1 MSVQA
6 TSYVWEHSQ
15 QKGAGLLLMLAIANI
30 ADTRGFAYPG
40 IKRLSTDIRM
50 SERNTQRLL
59 HELER
64 SAELEIR
71 RGAGPHGTNLYW
83 IKMNDTLPLF
93 GERGAARVA
102 AVLAGGG
109 GDNLT
114 PDNLAGDKTP
124 PKGVTKRA
132 SRGDTALSPEP
143 KATTTTRKYAPSAS
157 VLEWVKKDGHEKN
170 LPAHLDYF
178 NDYLLTNKRRYK
190 DLDAAFR
197 NCIRSDWGGVR
208 KQAEIAARFGGPK
221 PAKNPLDGPCAYCEN
236 KSIGTVGRI
245 PHCAAH
251 GYDAMDGKPVP
262 ERRPSA

>member
-15 QKGAGLLLMLAIANI
+15 MKGTARLLMLAIANI

-40 IKRLSTDIRM
+40 IKRLAKDIM
-50 SERNTQRLL
+50 MDERTAQRAV
-59 HELER
+59 HSCEKAGELEV
-64 SAELEIR
+64 R

-83 IKMNDTLPLF
+83 IKMSETLPLF
-93 GERGAARVA
+93 GP
-102 AVLAGGG
+102 GG

-114 PDNLAGDKTP
+114 PDNLTGDKRHTRV
-124 PKGVTKRA
+124 VTKQA
-132 SRGDTALSPEP
+132 LGGDRTVSPEP
-143 KATTTTRKYAPSAS
+143 TATTTTRKYVPSPA
-157 VLEWVKKDGHEKN
+157 VLEWAKKDGFEKY

-197 NCIRSDWGGVR
+197 NAVRSDWGGVR

-221 PAKNPLDGPCAYCEN
+221 PAANPLNGPCAYCDKKASGIVN
-236 KSIGTVGRI
+236 QI
-245 PHCAAH
+245 PYCTDHSH
-251 GYDAMDGKPVP
+251 DAMDRQPFLKKP
-262 ERRPSA
+262 AIA